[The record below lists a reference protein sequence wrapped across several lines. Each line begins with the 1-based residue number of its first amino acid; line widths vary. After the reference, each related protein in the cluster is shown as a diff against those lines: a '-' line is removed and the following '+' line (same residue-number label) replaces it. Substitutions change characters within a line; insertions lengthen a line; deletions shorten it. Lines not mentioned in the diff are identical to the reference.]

1 MIEICTLYVLLLE
14 RFIFLYI
21 KFTDIN
27 NFQARGING

>member
-1 MIEICTLYVLLLE
+1 MIEIYVLLLE
-14 RFIFLYI
+14 HLISLYI